1 MASSEPLVC
10 PRPPTEK
17 PEFTIGTLRK
27 AIPAHCFK
35 RSLWR
40 SFSYLIGEPLGN
52 PRSSADPAAAV
63 AGGSDS
69 PMCFCC
75 LTPRCTFVLCS

>member
-10 PRPPTEK
+10 PRPPVDK

-40 SFSYLIGEPLGN
+40 SFSYLLGTS
-52 PRSSADPAAAV
+52 PRSLRSCTDPAAAV

-69 PMCFCC
+69 PYCFCC
-75 LTPRCTFVLCS
+75 LTPYLIFVLCS